1 MAETPQ
7 KKHRGHHEGTT
18 KKRTDGRWEARMSLG
33 IINGKPR
40 YKYYY
45 GKTEAE
51 VKAKMREGQADLQR
65 GKMPGNDRQTVDA
78 FLTDWLADKK
88 ETVRPATYKSYS
100 DTVRLHITPHIGHKI
115 LTKITPVDV
124 RRLLSDLTASGVK
137 APSVRY
143 TRTVLRAALNQAVRW
158 ELVSRNAAALVTPPK
173 VQRHEVRP
181 LTIQEAATF
190 LKAARGD
197 VREGVFA
204 VAVATGLRQGELL
217 GLVWDDIDLDTGVL
231 RVRFQLQR
239 FEGKLQ
245 RVPLKTEHSRRT
257 LDLPAVALD
266 ALKRQRTR
274 QKEARLLAGSRWQ
287 ETGFVFTSSIGT
299 PFDARNVIR
308 GFHETLERAGLP
320 RTNFHSL
327 RHSAASFLLAMG
339 ASSREIMET
348 LGHTQIGT
356 TMNLYA
362 HMMPEA
368 RKETA
373 LRMDKALEGIA

>member
-1 MAETPQ
+1 
-7 KKHRGHHEGTT
+7 
-18 KKRTDGRWEARMSLG
+18 
-33 IINGKPR
+33 
-40 YKYYY
+40 
-45 GKTEAE
+45 
-51 VKAKMREGQADLQR
+51 MREGQAELQR

-78 FLTDWLADKK
+78 FFTDWLADKK

-124 RRLLSDLTASGVK
+124 RRLLSDLATSGVK
-137 APSVRY
+137 PPSVRY

-158 ELVSRNAAALVTPPK
+158 ELVSRNVAALVTPPK
-173 VQRHEVRP
+173 VQQREVHP
-181 LTIQEAATF
+181 LTMQEAATF
-190 LKAARGD
+190 LKAAKGD

-217 GLVWDDIDLDTGVL
+217 GLVWDDVDLDAGVL
-231 RVRFQLQR
+231 KVRFQLQR

-287 ETGFVFTSSIGT
+287 ETDFVFTSSIGT
-299 PFDARNVIR
+299 PLDARNVIR
-308 GFHETLERAGLP
+308 GFHETLKRAGLP

-373 LRMDKALEGIA
+373 SRMDKALEGIA